1 MPVYRPETGYYKMMK
16 LSKIALIT
24 SCAFSFVLVSCQTDR
39 GRALA
44 ALEENNIEQ
53 LQKVFSD
60 AKAKGKVIHDTSQS
74 SLLYAAC
81 ESGSPQ
87 LVRMV
92 WENINTRVSEG
103 CASSALHLRSKPI
116 LELLFEYD
124 PEVTRECANGWLT
137 FINTADFASFLMEHG
152 CDPISGLCSTGD
164 VDVFKVYLQAA
175 GGVDKIPPR
184 SMSLICD
191 RIVSGDHVEMLT
203 CLLEA
208 GLDPD
213 APLCENGKSVREEI
227 RYSPIP
233 SGMYCRRLMFKK
245 K

>member
-1 MPVYRPETGYYKMMK
+1 MMK

-92 WENINTRVSEG
+92 WENIFRVFPDG
-103 CASSALHLRSKPI
+103 ARLRSH
-116 LELLFEYD
+116 E
-124 PEVTRECANGWLT
+124 R
-137 FINTADFASFLMEHG
+137 S
-152 CDPISGLCSTGD
+152 
-164 VDVFKVYLQAA
+164 LQCP
-175 GGVDKIPPR
+175 GG
-184 SMSLICD
+184 
-191 RIVSGDHVEMLT
+191 
-203 CLLEA
+203 
-208 GLDPD
+208 
-213 APLCENGKSVREEI
+213 
-227 RYSPIP
+227 
-233 SGMYCRRLMFKK
+233 
-245 K
+245 